1 MQLAAKLILL
11 FLAGIL
17 LVVGIFSYATIQ
29 SDKQLA
35 ILEHQQRA
43 KTIAEAVSKDPD
55 LRVTLDQWIQPRVID
70 NNQSWR
76 VQSRIRIIEIGSS
89 GRPVSTEFP
98 KDFVLKQKEITT
110 VTRTDEF
117 GQPRFYSYLPLTDG
131 SSSSVINQRIE
142 VSDTDHQAT
151 QRIRRSLVS
160 SIVAL
165 LGVTSL
171 SGVII
176 WIGGVRM
183 VGRPLT
189 LLTEKVQRIGQ
200 GDFTDPVELKTKDEL
215 ARLGDAINEMC
226 TQLSEQRDT
235 INQETQSKL
244 EAIEHLRHSDR
255 LTSVGQMAAG
265 FAHEIGTP
273 LNVILGRAEL
283 IATGS
288 MPAEQIQKNAETIKQ
303 ESQRIS
309 KIVRSLLDFSRP
321 TKPHRQQVD
330 LKNLL
335 QKTCDTL
342 QPLAKKECSQI
353 LLHTPNDNPNTFI
366 DPIQIEQVLTN
377 LIINGIQ
384 STGDQ
389 GTVDISLGS
398 ETRQEQGGEK
408 STSRTYHVITLTDNG
423 MGMSV
428 DQLKRIFDP
437 FFTTKTVG
445 DGTGLGLSIAHGIV
459 REHDGWIDVESD
471 LGQGSTFRVFL
482 PSDQTSSP

>member
-43 KTIAEAVSKDPD
+43 KELAEAVSKDPA
-55 LRVTLDQWIQPRVID
+55 LRETQNQWIQPTESSNTRPFRI
-70 NNQSWR
+70 
-76 VQSRIRIIEIGSS
+76 QSRIRIIEIGSS
-89 GRPVSTEFP
+89 GQPISSDFP
-98 KDFVLKQKEITT
+98 RDLVLKQKEITT
-110 VTRTDEF
+110 ITRIDEF
-117 GQPRFYSYLPLTDG
+117 GQPRFYSYLPLEKG
-131 SSSSVINQRIE
+131 NSSSTDNQRIE
-142 VSDTDHQAT
+142 ISDTDHDAT

-160 SIVAL
+160 SLMAL
-165 LGVTSL
+165 IGVTSL
-171 SGVII
+171 SGIII
-176 WIGGVRM
+176 WIGGVKM
-183 VGRPLT
+183 VGRPLM

-200 GDFTDPVELKTKDEL
+200 GDFTGPVQLRTKDEL
-215 ARLGDAINEMC
+215 ASLGDAINEMC
-226 TQLSEQRDT
+226 TQLAAQRGT
-235 INQETQSKL
+235 ILQETKSKL

-265 FAHEIGTP
+265 LAHEIGTP

-283 IATGS
+283 IGS
-288 MPAEQIQKNAETIKQ
+288 GKMTSEQLHKNAETIKQ

-321 TKPHRQQVD
+321 SKPHRQYID
-330 LKNLL
+330 LKQLI

-342 QPLAKKECSQI
+342 QPLAARECTQI
-353 LLHTPNDNPNTFI
+353 LLHLPNDKPNLSL

-384 STGDQ
+384 STEDE
-389 GTVDISLGS
+389 GTIDISLGT
-398 ETRQEQGGEK
+398 ETKTAQIDDD
-408 STSRTYHVITLTDNG
+408 SNSRLYHVITLKDNG
-423 MGMSV
+423 MGMDA
-428 DQLKRIFDP
+428 DQIERIFDP

-445 DGTGLGLSIAHGIV
+445 EGTGLGLSIAHGIV
-459 REHDGWIDVESD
+459 KEHGGWIDVESD
-471 LGQGSTFRVFL
+471 SGKGSIFQVYL
-482 PSDQTSSP
+482 PSDEASSR

>member
-55 LRVTLDQWIQPRVID
+55 LRVTLDQWIEPRASI
-70 NNQSWR
+70 NNQSLK

-89 GRPVSTEFP
+89 GRPVSSDFP

-110 VTRTDEF
+110 FTRMDEF
-117 GQPRFYSYLPLTDG
+117 GQPRFYSYLPLANG
-131 SSSSVINQRIE
+131 PSSAAKNQHIE

-200 GDFTDPVELKTKDEL
+200 GDFTNPVELKTKDV
-215 ARLGDAINEMC
+215 R
-226 TQLSEQRDT
+226 
-235 INQETQSKL
+235 
-244 EAIEHLRHSDR
+244 
-255 LTSVGQMAAG
+255 
-265 FAHEIGTP
+265 
-273 LNVILGRAEL
+273 
-283 IATGS
+283 
-288 MPAEQIQKNAETIKQ
+288 
-303 ESQRIS
+303 ES
-309 KIVRSLLDFSRP
+309 
-321 TKPHRQQVD
+321 
-330 LKNLL
+330 KNL
-335 QKTCDTL
+335 
-342 QPLAKKECSQI
+342 
-353 LLHTPNDNPNTFI
+353 
-366 DPIQIEQVLTN
+366 
-377 LIINGIQ
+377 
-384 STGDQ
+384 ST
-389 GTVDISLGS
+389 I
-398 ETRQEQGGEK
+398 
-408 STSRTYHVITLTDNG
+408 
-423 MGMSV
+423 
-428 DQLKRIFDP
+428 
-437 FFTTKTVG
+437 
-445 DGTGLGLSIAHGIV
+445 
-459 REHDGWIDVESD
+459 
-471 LGQGSTFRVFL
+471 
-482 PSDQTSSP
+482 